1 MVCRST
7 DSDIYYA
14 QTSGKDYLVMDLGF
28 ISVVDK
34 WTDWSYPYSNIIYLV
49 YEKVISLGE
58 KERTMDTVEFLK
70 EKHRMCQG
78 LSVCRRCY
86 ELIYSNLGLSGY
98 SVCGLINTGKYKEA
112 VEIVEKWSKEHPKIT
127 NGMKFEEV
135 FGFKISRSNESGDYL
150 YLPENWLDQEYKPQ
164 EKNTDE

>member
-1 MVCRST
+1 
-7 DSDIYYA
+7 
-14 QTSGKDYLVMDLGF
+14 MDLGF

-34 WTDWSYPYSNIIYLV
+34 WTDWSYPYSDIYLV

-58 KERTMDTVEFLK
+58 KERAMDAVEFFK
-70 EKHRMCQG
+70 EKDRMCQASRG
-78 LSVCRRCY
+78 YIVCALMDGRY
-86 ELIYSNLGLSGY
+86 E
-98 SVCGLINTGKYKEA
+98 EA

-135 FGFKISRSNESGDYL
+135 FGFKISRSNESGEYL